1 MMQTQGQTTG
11 FTNDKDILQDLL
23 MTEKHVSGLYDTAI
37 MECANEAVRNA
48 LKQIQD
54 DEQNHAKMIFDL
66 MNKKGWYKVQ

>member
-1 MMQTQGQTTG
+1 MQNQGQTTG
-11 FTNDKDILQDLL
+11 FASDKDILQDLL
-23 MTEKHVSGLYDTAI
+23 MTEKHVSGMYDTAI
-37 MECANEAVRNA
+37 MECANEGLRNT